1 MSHKLNTPWTFYYLE
16 KPDHQNPDDSYDKCI
31 HKIAKVDTAEEFW
44 HYYSHIH
51 KPDQLEPKYSLHFFR
66 NDSRAMW
73 EDPENQN
80 GGSFYYTV
88 KDKSQTKFLW
98 ERLLLNLIG
107 EQLNEDIIGVV
118 VTPRPKLDFIYI
130 WNKTSENEEV
140 KLDIC
145 RQLQNLF
152 ELPIHSLIG
161 YNYFNQTN
169 HDQRYNYFITKNGP
183 VLHAVNNEPKV
194 PKKQ

>member
-1 MSHKLNTPWTFYYLE
+1 MSHNLNSPWTFYYFE
-16 KPDHQNPDDSYDKCI
+16 KANPQNPDDTYDKCI
-31 HKIAKVDTAEEFW
+31 HKIAKVYTAEEFW
-44 HYYSHIH
+44 HYYSHIN
-51 KPDQLEPKYSLHFFR
+51 KPDQLEPRFSLHFFR

-80 GGSFYYTV
+80 GGAFFYKV
-88 KDKSQTKFLW
+88 NDKSQTKYLW

-130 WNKTSENEEV
+130 WHKTAESEEIRLE
-140 KLDIC
+140 IC

-152 ELPIHSLIG
+152 ELPLQFTIG
-161 YNYFNQTN
+161 YNIFNQKN
-169 HDQRYNYFITKNGP
+169 HEQRLNYIITKTGP
-183 VLHAVNNEPKV
+183 VLQTANNEPKQ